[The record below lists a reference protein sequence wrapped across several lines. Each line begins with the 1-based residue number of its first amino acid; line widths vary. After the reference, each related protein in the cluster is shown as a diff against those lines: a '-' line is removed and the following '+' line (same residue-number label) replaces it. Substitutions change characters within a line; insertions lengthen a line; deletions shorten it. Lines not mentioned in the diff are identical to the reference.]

1 MVWKGMLGYLDFEE
15 EERVL
20 FSSVLR
26 LKSFSTLFLYA
37 YANIPL
43 EI

>member
-1 MVWKGMLGYLDFEE
+1 MVGDVGTDLDFEE

-26 LKSFSTLFLYA
+26 LKSSSTLFLYA